1 MININKSYSSY
12 SINNSSFFLSIR
24 KQCELINLPVSSY
37 YYKQAPVDPL
47 NIKLMELID
56 KQYLKTPFYGIRR
69 MTQCINKYLKDNC
82 SIKSIKCF
90 VNKINKKR
98 VAALMK
104 KMGIEGIHPKR
115 KKKLSLP
122 DLKHRIYPYLLDNI
136 KISHPNHVWSTDI
149 TYIPMKKGFA
159 YLVAIVDWYSRYIL
173 SWSISITLEV
183 DFCIEALQ
191 KALQKHKPVIFNSDQ
206 GSQFTSSQFTKHLTD
221 QNISISMDGKG
232 RVYDNIFIERF
243 WRTLKYEEV
252 YLNAYEDVKDAERR
266 IGNYINFY
274 NNERPHS
281 SLKNMTPK
289 MLYFKEE
296 DLLLN

>member
-1 MININKSYSSY
+1 MIKVNKT
-12 SINNSSFFLSIR
+12 NNQNDSSFFLSIR

-37 YYKQAPVDPL
+37 YYKQAPEDPL
-47 NIKLMELID
+47 NIKLMEIID
-56 KQYLKTPFYGIRR
+56 KKYIKTPFYGIRR
-69 MTQCINKYLKDNC
+69 MTLYINNCLKENC
-82 SIKSIKCF
+82 NIKGIKRHI
-90 VNKINKKR
+90 NKINKKR
-98 VAALMK
+98 VALLMK

-122 DLKHRIYPYLLDNI
+122 DLKHKIYPYLLDSI

-191 KALQKHKPVIFNSDQ
+191 KALKKHKPVIFNSDQ

-221 QNISISMDGKG
+221 HNISISMDGKG

-289 MLYFKEE
+289 MLFFKEE